1 MNTESYI
8 PIKTICTHYKV
19 ETTFLEGLKD
29 YGLIEITTIE
39 QSPCIHQ
46 NHIKSLESMI
56 RLHNDLHLNFEGI
69 DTVLNLLEK
78 IERLQ
83 DELKTVKN
91 RLGIYEDNY

>member
-19 ETTFLEGLKD
+19 ETTFLESLNE
-29 YGLIEITTIE
+29 YGLIEVTTIE
-39 QSPCIHQ
+39 KLPCIHQ

-56 RLHNDLHLNFEGI
+56 RMHADLHLNFEGI

-78 IERLQ
+78 IEHLQ
-83 DELKTVKN
+83 NELRSVKN
-91 RLGIYEDNY
+91 RLGIYEDGF